1 MANENQ
7 NQNPNKQVI
16 LPVPVKRPA
25 SSRTPF
31 EDIPRSWRCWSQQPE
46 REQQISIKSRKKEK
60 LKNLIAEAGR
70 DDYPNDV
77 HSHELKNVLC
87 CSPDVSDSLQL
98 NFFKEARHPGYS
110 NMAVEEYSNLVMP
123 ITVSNV
129 SKNPC
134 IRSMVCQCE
143 ADQVAGMEYTT
154 SLCLC
159 KDQKKKT
166 FSNLIGRITSM
177 TCPRIRLVKPSPAS
191 SVLPSSINEIFE
203 FGTIW
208 SCLFWTHTGHG

>member
-1 MANENQ
+1 MSVTAY
-7 NQNPNKQVI
+7 I
-16 LPVPVKRPA
+16 R
-25 SSRTPF
+25 
-31 EDIPRSWRCWSQQPE
+31 
-46 REQQISIKSRKKEK
+46 
-60 LKNLIAEAGR
+60 
-70 DDYPNDV
+70 
-77 HSHELKNVLC
+77 
-87 CSPDVSDSLQL
+87 L
-98 NFFKEARHPGYS
+98 NFFKEERGYS
-110 NMAVEEYSNLVMP
+110 KMAVEEYSNLVMP

-143 ADQVAGMEYTT
+143 ADQVAGMEYTM

-159 KDQKKKT
+159 KDKKFLILLTGGT

-203 FGTIW
+203 FGTM
-208 SCLFWTHTGHG
+208 